1 MFKPRSSLDIGL
13 LDGTDSSD
21 YLTDLRQA
29 MVAVVAFQPEI
40 VFYLAGADPYKDDQ
54 LGGLNLTMDG
64 LRERDRTV
72 FVKCRESNIPVVTTL
87 AGGYARDIDD
97 TVAIHQSTVEE
108 IAAQAVS

>member
-13 LDGTDSSD
+13 PDGTNSSN
-21 YLTDLRQA
+21 YLADLRQA
-29 MVAVVAFQPEI
+29 MVAVIAFQPEI

-72 FVKCRESNIPVVTTL
+72 LAKCRESNIPIVTTL
-87 AGGYARDIDD
+87 AGGYAKDIDD

-108 IAAQAVS
+108 IIAQAIS